1 MFSNS
6 RINRDRPLIHIIKL
20 IEEHT
25 LLLNRL
31 PNLLPN
37 TTTYSSQL
45 VQLFI
50 ETEFI
55 FKLRNTSSATDIFQD
70 TMLNNYLG
78 HKIIYTDESK
88 SDEFPAVGA
97 ACVIPENNFVDRT
110 TIPKQTSVFT
120 GYLRK
125 NHQSMWIPSHKDI
138 PGNKLADREAKRAAQ
153 SEVKEIFSVPCTDIF
168 PLLKQKIVE
177 RAQNELTLNSLD
189 QQSKIKSF

>member
-45 VQLFI
+45 
-50 ETEFI
+50 
-55 FKLRNTSSATDIFQD
+55 D

-177 RAQNELTLNSLD
+177 RAQNELVSQARQKEAVYFNNYY
-189 QQSKIKSF
+189 